1 MSDDKGT
8 HSFLNDF
15 LVPSPP
21 ETEEKAAEEEEQDS
35 RKRNRSA
42 WAFIDMLEKETD
54 GQ

>member
-21 ETEEKAAEEEEQDS
+21 ETEEKVAEEDQES